1 MDMSER
7 ENEAP
12 IFELCERCGSEGR
25 LYVSDGRDHDGSPRE
40 RDLGECP
47 DCKGEGLVCM
57 PGVPRTKWDDFAMFD
72 YFDGALDALCSD
84 PLSQAQGVADT
95 MDRAKQ
101 KDS

>member
-1 MDMSER
+1 MICV
-7 ENEAP
+7 EAP
-12 IFELCERCGSEGR
+12 LFELCERCGSEGR

-72 YFDGALDALCSD
+72 YFDGAFDALCES
-84 PLSQAQGVADT
+84 
-95 MDRAKQ
+95 K
-101 KDS
+101 